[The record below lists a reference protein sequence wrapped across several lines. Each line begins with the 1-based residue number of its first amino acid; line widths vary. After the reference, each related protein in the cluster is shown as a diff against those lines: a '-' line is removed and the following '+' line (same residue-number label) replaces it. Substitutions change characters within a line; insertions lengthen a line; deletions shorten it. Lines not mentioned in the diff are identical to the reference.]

1 MTQSLKLFLR
11 TPILLLSLSCFLTT
25 SLNQAGE
32 LRAADKGNAHQVV
45 FQDSPIVIAHR
56 GDSATYPENTL
67 PAFRSAIKAKADMI
81 ELDYY
86 HSSDGVPFT
95 FHDSTLNR
103 TTNITQKLGLAKVP
117 ANSLTW
123 AELMTLDAGLWKN
136 KQFQGTKIPTLLE
149 SLNTIQQGSVTLI
162 ERKKG
167 DAKTAIAL
175 LQKQKLVEDVV
186 VQAFDWDY
194 LANCHKLCPNLILG
208 ALGGDKFTQS
218 DISKIKLTGA
228 QVVGW
233 NYKDVTP
240 EMIKLVHAQE
250 WKLWVYT
257 VNDPAEAV
265 KLVRAGIDGIITDTP
280 KKIRSVLN
288 LTK

>member
-1 MTQSLKLFLR
+1 MTPSQR
-11 TPILLLSLSCFLTT
+11 LLLTTPFFLFSFSCFLTI
-25 SLNQAGE
+25 SLEQTCE
-32 LRAADKGNAHQVV
+32 LRAAAQGQAQQVV

-67 PAFRSAIKAKADMI
+67 PAFRSAIEAKADMI

-86 HSSDGVPFT
+86 HSRDGIPFT
-95 FHDSTLNR
+95 FHDSTLDR
-103 TTNITQKLGLAKVP
+103 TTNVMQKLGLVKVP
-117 ANSLTW
+117 AGSLTW
-123 AELMTLDAGLWKN
+123 AKLKTLDAGLWKN

-149 SLNTIQQGSVTLI
+149 SLDTIQQGSVTLI

-175 LQKQKLVEDVV
+175 LQKHKLVTDVV

-194 LANCHKLCPNLILG
+194 LETCHKLCPDLILG
-208 ALGGDKFTQS
+208 ALGGDGFAES

-233 NYKDVTP
+233 SYKDVTP
-240 EMIKLVHAQE
+240 EMIKLIHAQG

-257 VNDPAEAV
+257 VNDPAEAS
-265 KLVRAGIDGIITDTP
+265 KLVMAGIDGIITDTP
-280 KKIRSVLN
+280 KQIRSVLN

>member
-1 MTQSLKLFLR
+1 MTQGLQLLLI
-11 TPILLLSLSCFLTT
+11 TPIFLLSFSCFLTI
-25 SLNQAGE
+25 SLEQTCT
-32 LRAADKGNAHQVV
+32 LRAAAKGRAQQVV

-56 GDSATYPENTL
+56 GDSATHPENTL
-67 PAFRSAIKAKADMI
+67 PAFRSAIEAKADMI

-86 HSSDGVPFT
+86 HSSDGIPFT
-95 FHDSTLNR
+95 FHDSTLDR

-117 ANSLTW
+117 AGSLTW
-123 AELMTLDAGLWKN
+123 TELKTLDAGLWKN

-149 SLNTIQQGSVTLI
+149 SLETIQQGSVTLI

-167 DAKTAIAL
+167 DAKTAVAL
-175 LQKQKLVEDVV
+175 LQKHKLVADVV

-194 LANCHKLCPNLILG
+194 LATCHKLCPDLILG
-208 ALGGDKFTQS
+208 ALGGDEFTQS

-233 NYKDVTP
+233 SYKDVTP
-240 EMIKLVHAQE
+240 EMIKLVHAQD

-257 VNDPAEAV
+257 VNDPTEAV
-265 KLVRAGIDGIITDTP
+265 KLVTAGIDGIITDRP
-280 KKIRSVLN
+280 KQIRSALN